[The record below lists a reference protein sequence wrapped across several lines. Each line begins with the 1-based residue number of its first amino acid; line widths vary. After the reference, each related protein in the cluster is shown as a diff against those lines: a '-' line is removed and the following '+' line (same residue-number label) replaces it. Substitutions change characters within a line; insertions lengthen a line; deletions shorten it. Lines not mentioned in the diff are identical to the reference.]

1 MMNMQERSEIRG
13 LTADE
18 IDLADGG
25 LRFAAA
31 FQCGTLALGVEI
43 GDTRYILNIS
53 ECGVSAFTKPTS

>member
-1 MMNMQERSEIRG
+1 MNVQETSEIRV

-18 IDLADGG
+18 IDLVDGG

-31 FQCGTLALGVEI
+31 IAGGTLALGVEI

-53 ECGVSAFTKPTS
+53 ESGVSAFTKPAS